1 MMQISK
7 CGAVVIGRNEGER
20 LRHCLN
26 SLLGGGLTIVYVD
39 SNSVDGS
46 AALARSLGAE
56 VVQLDLSRPFTA
68 AELATRGSGDFARST
83 PRWSSSSLWTAIAR

>member
-1 MMQISK
+1 MMKSTK
-7 CGAVVIGRNEGER
+7 CGAVVIGRNEAER

-39 SNSVDGS
+39 SDSVDGS

-68 AELATRGSGDFARST
+68 ARARN
-83 PRWSSSSLWTAIAR
+83 